1 MSSNQHWNRIDAADR
16 TQDSLYAAGHYFLDR
31 ERFSDAAAFFR
42 MLLVGAP
49 GDERGWLGLGYCHE
63 SLNEKELA
71 MEIYGAGAQIA
82 VRKSRCL
89 LACARLCS
97 EDDDV
102 DRQRDILA
110 AAKHE
115 ASDEEETMLVE
126 YELERIGT

>member
-1 MSSNQHWNRIDAADR
+1 MSSNQVWNIVSAVDR

-63 SLNEKELA
+63 SLNEKDLA

-82 VRKSRCL
+82 ERKSRCL

-102 DRQRDILA
+102 ERQRDILA
-110 AAKHE
+110 AAKQE
-115 ASDEEETMLVE
+115 ANDDEEAMLVE